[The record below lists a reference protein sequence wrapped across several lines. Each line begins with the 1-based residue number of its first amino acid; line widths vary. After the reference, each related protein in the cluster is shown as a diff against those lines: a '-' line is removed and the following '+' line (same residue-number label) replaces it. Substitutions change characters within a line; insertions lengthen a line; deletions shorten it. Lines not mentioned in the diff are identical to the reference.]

1 MLEKAIDQSSI
12 QFENIYSWD
21 APDYVDAFISSAA
34 YIDGTEL
41 TESELEELNSNST
54 FVHKQLQHYL
64 Y

>member
-1 MLEKAIDQSSI
+1 MIKKVIDQSSI
-12 QFENIYSWD
+12 QFENIFSWD

-41 TESELEELNSNST
+41 TDSELEELNRNST
-54 FVHKQLQHYL
+54 FVHQALQNFL